1 MRETKRAKW
10 RKQRRQCPELRKSSR
25 AFHFISQHPES
36 KPLFTNTTS
45 VSFWNYSN
53 KPQAISN
60 KLQWRHGAGSERQ
73 REHPLLLFPLH
84 FSLSASGLAYQLSE
98 QQNTVERQAVRSPTG
113 AAEDLQRLSSRL
125 QLPGLQRPSSQSSR
139 IRCSG
144 RQAQLLAGDGM
155 LSSQHKSD
163 PSWITNSVS
172 LKTIPAP
179 AAICL

>member
-25 AFHFISQHPES
+25 AFPFISQHPES

-60 KLQWRHGAGSERQ
+60 KLQWRHGSGSERQ

-125 QLPGLQRPSSQSSR
+125 QLPGLQRPSSTKQPYQVLWTTGPAV
-139 IRCSG
+139 G
-144 RQAQLLAGDGM
+144 RRWHAFQPAQEWPILDNQ
-155 LSSQHKSD
+155 LSES
-163 PSWITNSVS
+163 
-172 LKTIPAP
+172 
-179 AAICL
+179 